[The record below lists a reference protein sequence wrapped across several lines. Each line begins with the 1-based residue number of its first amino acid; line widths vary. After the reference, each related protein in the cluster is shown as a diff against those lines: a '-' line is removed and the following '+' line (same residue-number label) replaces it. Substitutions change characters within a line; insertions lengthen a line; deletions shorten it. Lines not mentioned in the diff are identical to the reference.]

1 MTAHA
6 YLADALLCPSPT
18 NPNETAF
25 NRAYNTPLGVFDWY
39 ELPEN
44 KIQLLRCIKAMDAGK
59 MIAPLDAVLQG
70 YDWGTLEEGAVVVDV
85 GGGVGTQGK
94 KIAMAH
100 PHLKIV
106 VQDRAPVVK
115 AAEEV
120 RFYGFLPLPLLTL
133 SSFGPMYRML
143 CPPDA

>member
-70 YDWGTLEEGAVVVDV
+70 YDWSTLEEGAVVVDV
-85 GGGVGTQGK
+85 GGGIGVSS
-94 KIAMAH
+94 IAIAQAC
-100 PHLKIV
+100 PELYCI
-106 VQDRAPVVK
+106 VQDRPQVEADGKRV
-115 AAEEV
+115 
-120 RFYGFLPLPLLTL
+120 
-133 SSFGPMYRML
+133 SSS
-143 CPPDA
+143 